1 MKTST
6 RPSNKRRNWLIL
18 GGAAAATAAGLG
30 WRLVQERQ
38 PLVVSGA
45 AAAAGSGTASSAST
59 GLWSMQFE
67 QLNGPKTGQPL
78 ALASLRGQPLLLNF
92 WGTWCPPCVREM
104 PELDR
109 FARAHAAKGW
119 RVLGL
124 AVDNAAAVQRFL
136 ATTPVGYAVALAGF
150 DGAGLSRELGNTA
163 GGLPFTVAFDR
174 QGRQVQQKAGET
186 TAAELA
192 AWAAQMG

>member
-1 MKTST
+1 M
-6 RPSNKRRNWLIL
+6 KRRNWMLL
-18 GGAAAATAAGLG
+18 GGAAATAAGLA
-30 WRLVQERQ
+30 WRLSQERKAANK
-38 PLVVSGA
+38 PA
-45 AAAAGSGTASSAST
+45 AAPVAEQTPAT
-59 GLWSMQFE
+59 GLWSMAFE
-67 QLNGPKTGQPL
+67 QLNGPQAGQPL

-124 AVDNAAAVQRFL
+124 AVDNPAAVQRFL
-136 ATTPVGYAVALAGF
+136 AATPVSYAIALAGF
-150 DGAGLSRELGNTA
+150 EGAGLSRELGNSA
-163 GGLPFTVAFDR
+163 GGLPFTVVFDR
-174 QGRQVQQKAGET
+174 TGRQVQQKAGET

-192 AWAAQMG
+192 AWAAQLG

>member
-1 MKTST
+1 M
-6 RPSNKRRNWLIL
+6 KRRDWLAV
-18 GGAAAATAAGLG
+18 GSVAAGCAAGMG
-30 WRLVQERQ
+30 WRLAQERQ
-38 PLVVSGA
+38 SVSQP
-45 AAAAGSGTASSAST
+45 SSAAPPAAD
-59 GLWSMQFE
+59 LWSMQFE
-67 QLNGPKTGQPL
+67 QLNGPWAGQPL

-109 FARAHAAKGW
+109 FARAHAAQGW

-124 AVDNAAAVQRFL
+124 AVDNTAAVQRFL
-136 ATTPVGYAVALAGF
+136 ATTPVSYAVALAGF